1 MLLFSRTITL
11 SGSPRRVLPWALG
24 MTEYVNAHSDL
35 DVSLWSYNFGQPIGT
50 VSWSA
55 VVESQVAFAAATS
68 GLLADDGYFDLLEQ
82 AEDLVATPGVDRLR
96 QLVHGEPA
104 GPPPMGAIASI
115 TTATA
120 MVDRLVDAVGWSV
133 EIAQHITETTG
144 APVAVLTTAFGQ
156 MGEIAWIG
164 VQPDLA
170 SAEAFGEK
178 LAADPGYLGR
188 MPATKDLF
196 IQGSGQ
202 VAQLTR
208 IA

>member
-1 MLLFSRTITL
+1 MLLFSCTITL
-11 SGSPRRVLPWALG
+11 GGSPRRVLPWALS

-35 DVSLWSYNFGQPIGT
+35 DVTLWSYNFGQPIGT
-50 VSWSA
+50 ISWSA
-55 VVESQVAFAAATS
+55 VVESQAAFAAATA
-68 GLLADDGYFDLLEQ
+68 GLLADDGYFDLVEQ
-82 AEDLVATPGVDRLR
+82 AEDLVTTPGVDRLR

-120 MVDRLVDAVGWSV
+120 MVDRMVDAVGWSV
-133 EIAQHITETTG
+133 EIAQHITEVTG
-144 APVAVLTTAFGQ
+144 APIAVLTGAFGQ

-164 VQPDLA
+164 VQPDLE
-170 SAEAFGEK
+170 SAAAVGDK
-178 LAADPGYLGR
+178 LAADAAYLGR

-196 IQGSGQ
+196 IQGSGH

>member
-11 SGSPRRVLPWALG
+11 SGSPRRVMPWALT
-24 MTEYVNAHSDL
+24 MTEYVKAHSEL
-35 DVSLWSYNFGQPIGT
+35 DVSLWTYSFGQPIGT
-50 VSWSA
+50 VAWSA
-55 VVESQVAFAAATS
+55 VVESQAAFAAATA

-82 AEDLVATPGVDRLR
+82 AEDLVTTPGVDRLR
-96 QLVHGEPA
+96 RLVHGQPTGPA
-104 GPPPMGAIASI
+104 PMGAIASI

-133 EIAQHITETTG
+133 EIAQHITEVTG
-144 APVAVLTTAFGQ
+144 APIAVLTSAFGQ
-156 MGEIAWIG
+156 MGEVAWIG

-170 SAEAFGEK
+170 SAEAVGEK
-178 LAADPGYLGR
+178 LSADPGYLGR

-196 IQGSGQ
+196 IQGSGH

-208 IA
+208 IS